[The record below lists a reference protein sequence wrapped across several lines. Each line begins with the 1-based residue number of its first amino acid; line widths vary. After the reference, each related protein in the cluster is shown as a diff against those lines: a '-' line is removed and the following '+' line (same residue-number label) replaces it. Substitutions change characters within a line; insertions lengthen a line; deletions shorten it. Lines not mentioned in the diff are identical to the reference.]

1 LDNKKKKI
9 AWGITGSGDRL
20 IDTFRIMKKVKREY
34 KDKLEIII
42 YLSKAGNQVVKYY
55 NLAKDIEKN
64 FGRPKVE
71 VDSNTPFL
79 AGALQL
85 GKFEF
90 LLIAPSTSNT
100 TAKISMGIAD
110 TLLSNSAIMALKAF
124 IPVYIMPS
132 DYEEGTLVTEL
143 PNGQS
148 LKLRIRN
155 EDAAHT
161 KKLAEMD
168 DVHVL
173 KKPEMIYTVFRKRFK
188 QYDKM

>member
-1 LDNKKKKI
+1 LNTERKKV

-20 IDTFRIMKKVKREY
+20 NETLEVVKRVKREY
-34 KDKLEIII
+34 ESRVEIWV
-42 YLSKAGNQVVKYY
+42 YLSKAGAQVLRHYRC
-55 NLAKDIEKN
+55 LQDLEKN
-64 FGRPKVE
+64 FGKLRVE

-90 LLIAPSTSNT
+90 LLIAPATSNT
-100 TAKISMGIAD
+100 AAKISLGIAD

-132 DYEEGTLVTEL
+132 DYREGIIATEL
-143 PNGQS
+143 PGGQS
-148 LKLRIRN
+148 LKLRIRK
-155 EDAAHT
+155 EDVFHT
-161 KKLAEMD
+161 QKLAEMD

-173 KKPEMIYTVFRKRFK
+173 ERPENIRQIFERHFK
-188 QYDKM
+188 QT